1 MIRTVPREFILGAAT
16 AAYQVE
22 GAVREGGRLP
32 SVWDRWLY
40 RAASTFQAE
49 RASDSYHHFRQDIH
63 HCAQQHIQALE
74 LSFSWTRLLDE
85 EGNPNPLPD
94 LTITPRCRA
103 S

>member
-49 RASDSYHHFRQDIH
+49 R
-63 HCAQQHIQALE
+63 E
-74 LSFSWTRLLDE
+74 LPSFSSGHSPLRAAAYPGFGALLFLD
-85 EGNPNPLPD
+85 
-94 LTITPRCRA
+94 A
-103 S
+103 SAG